1 MESDRTQWVE
11 ELADRHGRM
20 VFGAAYRVLG
30 DVEAAE
36 DVLQDVFVKLLN
48 GRLGP
53 KSAVEWGAFLRVMAT
68 RQAIDVIRR
77 NVRRKQQRLDALAD
91 QPDPSAAHP
100 RQEADR
106 RETAALVREAIKQ
119 LPKDE
124 AAIFAL
130 RHFEE
135 MTYEE
140 IAVEMRTTANQVGVT
155 LHRGRKKLRKILEP
169 LLKADRLQKA
179 RKESE
184 HV

>member
-1 MESDRTQWVE
+1 MEPDRTQWVE
-11 ELADRHGRM
+11 QLADRHGRM
-20 VFGAAYRVLG
+20 VLGAAYRVLG

-36 DVLQDVFVKLLN
+36 DVLQDVFVKLLK

-53 KSAVEWGAFLRVMAT
+53 ESTVQWGAYLRVMAT

-77 NVRRKQQRLDALAD
+77 NVRRKQQSLDVLAD
-91 QPDPSAAHP
+91 QPDQSAAHP
-100 RQEADR
+100 RQEAGR
-106 RETAALVREAIKQ
+106 KEMAAIVRCAVQQ

-135 MTYEE
+135 MTYAE
-140 IAVEMRTTANQVGVT
+140 IAVEMRMTANQVGVT

-169 LLKADRLQKA
+169 LLKADRLPQA